1 MQCLKHIPVNK
12 KELDIVRTKNPVP
25 LSRRQFFVTN
35 EVGCKECQAEKESY
49 RKNGQGS
56 LAAVIS
62 CPAAALLGV
71 GLSSMETIFE
81 A

>member
-12 KELDIVRTKNPVP
+12 KDVRNKNP
-25 LSRRQFFVTN
+25 LSRLQFFVTN

-56 LAAVIS
+56 LADVIS
-62 CPAAALLGV
+62 CPVAALLGV
-71 GLSSMETIFE
+71 GLSSMKTIFE